1 MRGVVSADDIDEPKA
16 FFPPPPAAEDPG
28 GWPPPTRAVAKARA
42 REARLRER
50 GLAVDDATLERVADV
65 IMDPAYED
73 VGFYYTAGER
83 DDELP
88 IGLPE
93 VVDEYLD
100 ARPAINGGVEFGWRD
115 GRQTLF
121 VGIVGDL
128 EPHRAPLGEMGGDR
142 VVLETRRRTVAE
154 LDAIA
159 ERVAA
164 DVPELAAAGLEVEPR
179 CILPRPDRGVVRVLV
194 VGGSDEP
201 AVAELFA
208 ARYGPAVDVMW
219 LGPSRLREVPRAFG
233 SWTAEGRRVR
243 VFFGID
249 HNGEQRGNARVVEET
264 GERVAIEVTC
274 LEPVGMVTLIG
285 GFQPLHADLDLRDPV
300 GDRAVI
306 DASSGVAR
314 PSLAQLGVRARRRA
328 HPRERRVVDPPP
340 PVDRRAAQVWFS
352 ATDGDAVYDA
362 MLPAGDSPPD
372 EHGDPVV
379 RPAVRRDVLEAICRE
394 IAATEHASAR
404 GVVARWVDDALI
416 VAGGGTDEH
425 VLAPGPDGLYEVARL
440 ARLIGACEWVEIE
453 IHLPD
458 GPIDADTAVDL
469 LERVQTGTTLRL
481 IRGRLDRDVL
491 RAALP
496 RVTRVAVRDAV
507 EDEIA
512 ERSHGFGPMLF
523 RSYLRKLERGTSEDR
538 GWHAYYMQQQVDPG
552 DPEAILG
559 LVPDAGERVL
569 ALLRAE
575 DDPEARAELADALE
589 RLGHRSAI
597 PDLIALLDDPYRD
610 VRTRAARALGALR
623 AQEATSALQR
633 MLATERGR
641 TDPPP
646 PIQRSPR
653 RTDREAERDVRAALL
668 AISGRRYEAP
678 APSVD
683 PPP

>member
-1 MRGVVSADDIDEPKA
+1 VVSADDIDEPKA

-42 REARLRER
+42 REARMRER
-50 GLAVDDATLERVADV
+50 GLAVDDAALERVADV
-65 IMDPAYED
+65 IVDPAYED
-73 VGFYYTAGER
+73 VGFYYTAEEL

-93 VVDEYLD
+93 VVDEYLA

-128 EPHRAPLGEMGGDR
+128 EPHRAPLAEMGGDR
-142 VVLETRRRTVAE
+142 VVLETRARTVGE
-154 LDAIA
+154 LEAIA
-159 ERVAA
+159 ERLAA
-164 DVPELAAAGLEVEPR
+164 DVPELAAADLEVEPR
-179 CILPRPDRGVVRVLV
+179 CILPCPGRGVVRVLV
-194 VGGSDEP
+194 VGGSDER
-201 AVAELFA
+201 AVADLFV
-208 ARYGPAVDVMW
+208 ARYGPAVEVMW

-233 SWTAEGRRVR
+233 SWTGEGRRVR

-264 GERVAIEVTC
+264 GERVVIEVTC

-285 GFQPLHADLDLRDPV
+285 GFQPLHADLELRDPV

-306 DASSGVAR
+306 DASAGVAR

-328 HPRERRVVDPPP
+328 RPPERRVVDPPP
-340 PVDRRAAQVWFS
+340 PVDRRPAQVWFS
-352 ATDGDAVYDA
+352 ATDGEAVYDA
-362 MLPAGDSPPD
+362 MLPAGDPPLD

-379 RPAVRRDVLEAICRE
+379 RPAVRRAVLEAICRD
-394 IAATEHASAR
+394 IAATAHAPAR
-404 GVVARWVDDALI
+404 GVVATWVDDALI
-416 VAGGGTDEH
+416 VEGGATDED
-425 VLAPGPDGLYEVARL
+425 VLTPGPDGLYEVARL

-453 IHLPD
+453 THLPD

-469 LERVQTGTTLRL
+469 LERVQKGYPTLGL
-481 IRGRLDRDVL
+481 ILRRLDLHAL
-491 RAALP
+491 RGALP

-507 EDEIA
+507 EDEIVG
-512 ERSHGFGPMLF
+512 RSHGFGARLF
-523 RSYLRKLERGTSEDR
+523 RSYLRELERGTSDDR

-552 DPEAILG
+552 EPEAILR

-575 DDPEARAELADALE
+575 DDPEARAELADALS
-589 RLGHRSAI
+589 RLGHRPAI
-597 PDLIALLDDPYRD
+597 PELIALLDDPYRD

-623 AQEATSALQR
+623 AHEATSALQR
-633 MLATERGR
+633 MLTTERGR

-653 RTDREAERDVRAALL
+653 RTDQEAARDVRAALL

-678 APSVD
+678 TPPREPSR
-683 PPP
+683 